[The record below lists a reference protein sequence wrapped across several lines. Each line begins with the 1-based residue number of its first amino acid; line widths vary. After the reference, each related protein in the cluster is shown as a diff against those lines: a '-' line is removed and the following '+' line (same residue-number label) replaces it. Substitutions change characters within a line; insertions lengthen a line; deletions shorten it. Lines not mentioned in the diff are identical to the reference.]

1 MTGLRD
7 GEANGDGKLRDLG
20 GAAQQ
25 RGKIRGKR
33 VLLTGYAGA
42 RNEIEKAGRAG
53 GGCFEAVGG
62 GGGSAKENG
71 VEVMRGKDAA
81 VVAGFFRSEIGD
93 EDTVGASRRSSGG
106 KFFEAHL
113 KDGIVVAEKE
123 QRHFRRL
130 PNATNEIEH
139 SGERRTGFEGAFRGA
154 LNGRAIGERIAE
166 GYAKLDDV
174 RAGFGEREDK
184 LPRGIQGRI
193 ARGDIRDDAEFAG
206 GTELG
211 ETFGNTGRVGGS
223 SGHIKCDR
231 EAVNVCGER
240 LEQTGISVHVLVAA
254 AGEVEDDEV
263 VVAHAREPFDQ
274 PCDGVRGFERGTK

>member
-7 GEANGDGKLRDLG
+7 AEANGDGKLRDLA

-53 GGCFEAVGG
+53 GDFLETVVG
-62 GGGSAKENG
+62 GGGSAKKNG
-71 VEVMRGKDAA
+71 VEMMRGKDAA

-93 EDTVGASRRSSGG
+93 EDTVSASRRSSGG

-139 SGERRTGFEGAFRGA
+139 SRERRTGFQGTLGSA
-154 LNGRAIGERIAE
+154 LNRRAIGEGIAE
-166 GYAKLDDV
+166 RYAKLDDV
-174 RAGFGEREDK
+174 RAGFGERKDE

-193 ARGDIRDDAEFAG
+193 ARGDVGDDAEFAG
-206 GTELG
+206 GAELG
-211 ETFGNTGRVGGS
+211 ETFGNTGQVGGS
-223 SGHIKCDR
+223 GGHCLWEKIRADGNKC
-231 EAVNVCGER
+231 
-240 LEQTGISVHVLVAA
+240 
-254 AGEVEDDEV
+254 
-263 VVAHAREPFDQ
+263 
-274 PCDGVRGFERGTK
+274 PCPCRRGRRG